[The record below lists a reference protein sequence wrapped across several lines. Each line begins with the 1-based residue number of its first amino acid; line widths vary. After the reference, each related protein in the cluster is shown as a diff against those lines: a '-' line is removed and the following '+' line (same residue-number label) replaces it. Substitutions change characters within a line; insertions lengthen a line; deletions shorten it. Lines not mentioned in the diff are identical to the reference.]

1 MRLKTV
7 AVDTPSPESLPRA
20 TSNQNR
26 TAICKKVTALRINE
40 EKGIELAAA
49 LSPHETNELRECEKI
64 LEKGL
69 STFFAVGSALVKIRE
84 SRLYRQTHRSFKL
97 YCQERWNIGRS
108 YAWRVM
114 GASERMK
121 LLPDD
126 VTSPKP
132 ENEFQM
138 RPFLKLPPEG
148 FPGAWR
154 QAIEKAKKGKIT
166 TSIVQAVLK
175 DLIPV
180 CQGQGRNGK
189 NGNRR
194 KSKARLQVGQVL
206 VLLNEAKR
214 QVEKGDTSD
223 TIAVL
228 ERIESLLFER

>member
-7 AVDTPSPESLPRA
+7 TVDSPAPESLSIP

-26 TAICKKVTALRINE
+26 KTNCKKAIALRINE

-49 LSPHETNELRECEKI
+49 LSPRETGELRECEEI

-69 STFFAVGSALVKIRE
+69 GTFFAVGSALVKIRE
-84 SRLYRQTHRSFKL
+84 SRLYRQTYRSFEM
-97 YCQERWNIGRS
+97 YCKERWNIGRS
-108 YAWRVM
+108 YASRVM
-114 GASERMK
+114 AASERMQ
-121 LLPDD
+121 LLPGDD
-126 VTSPKP
+126 TLPKP

-138 RPFLKLPPEG
+138 RPFLKLPPKE
-148 FPGAWR
+148 FPEAWR
-154 QAIEKAKKGKIT
+154 QAIEKAQKGKVT

-180 CQGQGRNGK
+180 CNGQRRNAK

-194 KSKARLQVGQVL
+194 KSKARMQVGQVL

-214 QVEKGDTSD
+214 QVEKGDTTD

-228 ERIESLLFER
+228 ERIESLLFGD